1 MSKKVYTRDMSESD
15 MDIRQIIYEEQ
26 FKVRLFFPMLIFTR
40 VGIASLAILTFFYG
54 ISIDT
59 IALMI
64 VVLYAYSKYENIKR
78 NELHSLFLLN
88 FISALWNRGKK

>member
-40 VGIASLAILTFFYG
+40 VGIASLVILTFFYG